1 MNLDYL
7 MLLAF
12 LAGCIITIYDNFE
25 DIYYVSKA
33 DIIFEVFYMTGM
45 SFLILLVLLKLIN
58 VL

>member
-7 MLLAF
+7 MLLSF
-12 LAGCIITIYDNFE
+12 LVGCIITIYDNFE